1 VKAALAH
8 AARWATALAFIDEAS
23 NEVLRRRTR
32 DAVARLIGY
41 GLAHPSGA
49 LRCDDHRVTALAAG
63 TIATDQAHTFRF
75 PLPPSLAAQAVH
87 RRLTLTLAWLTP
99 VNPQHRAYRRAALAV
114 LPTGVELI
122 DQRLDVDLN
131 GTRRGTLQ
139 HNVLEGARAVPYAR
153 GATIELAVSC
163 RADAGAL
170 DEAVPYAL
178 IATLEV
184 PAAVGLPIYEEVR
197 QALQV
202 PVQTPVP
209 IAVRTTPTAS

>member
-1 VKAALAH
+1 
-8 AARWATALAFIDEAS
+8 
-23 NEVLRRRTR
+23 
-32 DAVARLIGY
+32 
-41 GLAHPSGA
+41 
-49 LRCDDHRVTALAAG
+49 
-63 TIATDQAHTFRF
+63 
-75 PLPPSLAAQAVH
+75 
-87 RRLTLTLAWLTP
+87 
-99 VNPQHRAYRRAALAV
+99 
-114 LPTGVELI
+114 
-122 DQRLDVDLN
+122 
-131 GTRRGTLQ
+131 
-139 HNVLEGARAVPYAR
+139 
-153 GATIELAVSC
+153 VSC